1 MWEDE
6 PGGGSNTL
14 FSWSA
19 ARDDRVSYFH
29 VRVTLRTD
37 LLSDLHTK
45 IDFPVRVTNYRR
57 SPYFSVRFHLRT
69 A

>member
-1 MWEDE
+1 MWEDK

-19 ARDDRVSYFH
+19 ARDDRVSYFR

-37 LLSDLHTK
+37 LVSDPHTK
-45 IDFPVRVTNYRR
+45 IDFPVRVTN
-57 SPYFSVRFHLRT
+57 
-69 A
+69 